1 MSTRLSNR
9 KRSIS
14 SPTSASSRA
23 RSVRWKSEPEQ
34 RTFDPDTVIPDW
46 EGEDDD
52 KGEDQLEMEMEGEE
66 EGISTEKE
74 KRVSRLS
81 LFASDF
87 SRTSSV
93 LKAGRRQ

>member
-1 MSTRLSNR
+1 
-9 KRSIS
+9 
-14 SPTSASSRA
+14 
-23 RSVRWKSEPEQ
+23 VRWKFEPEQ
-34 RTFDPDTVIPDW
+34 RIFDPDTVISGW
-46 EGEDDD
+46 KGEDDD
-52 KGEDQLEMEMEGEE
+52 KGEDQLEAEMEGEE

-93 LKAGRRQ
+93 LKARRRQ